1 MNKKIFYIL
10 IIIVLIYIIYKFKP
24 KDKKME
30 TESINIKFNGTKNDF
45 IAKIKPFALQLEKDY
60 KIPYKFILAQ
70 TGIETGWG
78 KSSLVNEAYNFG
90 GIKAVKNQDYVTKWT
105 NEVVSNP
112 ETFTNRDKSKDK
124 KLSDG
129 KTQIFVP
136 QNFAKYSNLW
146 EGLKGYSKILLL
158 PRYQKAF
165 THTDAKLFASEIAKG
180 GYATSPTYLKIL
192 NSVIDNIK

>member
-10 IIIVLIYIIYKFKP
+10 VILVLIYLIYKFKP
-24 KDKKME
+24 KEKAME
-30 TESINIKFNGTKNDF
+30 TEKINLKFNGTKADF
-45 IAKIKPFALQLEKDY
+45 LAKMKPFAMQLEKEY
-60 KIPYKFILAQ
+60 KIPYKFMLAQ

-90 GIKAVKNQDYVTKWT
+90 GIKAVKNQDYITKWT

-112 ETFTNRDKSKDK
+112 EKYTNRDKSRDK
-124 KLSDG
+124 KLSNG
-129 KTQIFVP
+129 KIQIFVP

-158 PRYQKAF
+158 PRYKKAF
-165 THTDAKLFASEIAKG
+165 THTDAKLFASEIARA
-180 GYATSPTYLKIL
+180 GYATSPTYLKTI
-192 NSVIDNIK
+192 NSVIDTI